1 MLYGRRLA
9 AAVGECGQYHVV
21 SVRRKLNTKLTL
33 ATKLTRQCALS
44 GVLGPTRVYHANC
57 ISIGSA
63 VIAGYRC
70 SHHTELRV
78 VGRISCCL
86 CLTMRSNNCV
96 ARNVKVT
103 LSAKITLHAC
113 AVDVTRGKPD
123 VGNFPACRSQ
133 GLVTPRYV
141 ASPRLTTT
149 DVGLTPRLGI
159 LNRQSRAERQSR
171 TKLTVKL
178 QIIWTEHDCRI

>member
-1 MLYGRRLA
+1 LLYGRRLA
-9 AAVGECGQYHVV
+9 AAVGECGQCRVV

-33 ATKLTRQCALS
+33 AKKLTRQCALS

-57 ISIGSA
+57 ISHGSA
-63 VIAGYRC
+63 VIVGYRC

-86 CLTMRSNNCV
+86 CLTMRSNNYV

-123 VGNFPACRSQ
+123 VGNFLACRSQ
-133 GLVTPRYV
+133 GLVTQGSTSATCIATSVR
-141 ASPRLTTT
+141 
-149 DVGLTPRLGI
+149 
-159 LNRQSRAERQSR
+159 
-171 TKLTVKL
+171 
-178 QIIWTEHDCRI
+178 C